1 VLVKR
6 RVCGDTMVAV
16 RMIVSDSH
24 ESLGLCSAVISAR
37 LVSTCSVISFKRGM
51 LIRVAGVY
59 SGYGQRCLKSPI
71 SRVPAYQETV
81 SVSQAY
87 IYLLE
92 QPAQGDCTQSLRK
105 S

>member
-1 VLVKR
+1 MLVKR

-16 RMIVSDSH
+16 RMIVPDSH

-37 LVSTCSVISFKRGM
+37 LVSTCSVIRGM
-51 LIRVAGVY
+51 LILRVAGVY